1 MRFVNTKE
9 NLTGGECKQKV
20 FKYLFQVQYYFVKT
34 RKIGT
39 KVGFSKVLRC
49 NVTTQREGFKLIKED
64 ARLKREVTTKGA
76 NSGGK

>member
-1 MRFVNTKE
+1 MK
-9 NLTGGECKQKV
+9 
-20 FKYLFQVQYYFVKT
+20 YYFVKT

>member
-1 MRFVNTKE
+1 MFKQKKA
-9 NLTGGECKQKV
+9 LTGDDINRR
-20 FKYLFQVQYYFVKT
+20 FSKYLFQMKYYFVKT

>member
-1 MRFVNTKE
+1 MRFVSTKE
-9 NLTGGECKQKV
+9 SLNGREINRR
-20 FKYLFQVQYYFVKT
+20 FSKYLFQVKYYFVKT

-49 NVTTQREGFKLIKED
+49 NVTIQREGFKLIKED